1 MALGAFLESLHLYRK
16 VPKDLTDATRVG
28 GLISLATAVLMAYL
42 FVSNIADF
50 LTIGTTTDVALDD
63 STEDHMRI
71 YFNITM
77 ERLPCQF
84 ASVDVS
90 DVMGTSLTNVTQH
103 IVKFK
108 VGAETGHRGV
118 EYYRERSED
127 ILHEVPTARRRSTKP
142 P

>member
-1 MALGAFLESLHLYRK
+1 MGLSSLLESAHLYRK
-16 VPKDLTDATRVG
+16 VPKDLTDATRAG
-28 GLISLATAVLMAYL
+28 GAISLATAVLMAYL

-50 LTIGTTTDVALDD
+50 LTVSTTTDVALDD

-108 VGAETGHRGV
+108 AR
-118 EYYRERSED
+118 D
-127 ILHEVPTARRRSTKP
+127 NPTHTRRQCRPARLQRIHACL
-142 P
+142 